1 MTQSVDA
8 VNRATRA
15 SILGL
20 IAIGGIVLLLGL
32 AAGAL
37 IARQIAGPLRRLD
50 DAAERVKDGDLSARA
65 RVEGSEEQRSLATT
79 FNQMTAR
86 LERLVEGQREFVA
99 DASHQLRTPLS
110 GLRLRLEEARAVARD
125 RETEEEIDGA
135 LAEVD
140 RLAAMVTE
148 LLLLS
153 PGRRGRRA
161 RRAGRPRRR
170 RPPCRGALPRRA
182 SAPSAARRCRRSA
195 CAPADLDRALDVLVE
210 NALHYGGDTV
220 TLVPRPGAI
229 DVLDEGPGI
238 DPAELEQVF
247 ERFHRGSA
255 GRTGPPGTGLGLP
268 IARELMRRWGGDVRL
283 ANRDGGGAAATLE
296 LPLDR
301 AKPTPGYGL
310 SHDATRPLVPRCP
323 RRRRACRGRHLRG
336 QLAVH
341 PARRAVRRAAERR
354 RRPRAPRHTDAGGK
368 GEAEAHAHPASQGR
382 SRATGT
388 PTTVPVP
395 TAAPTFDDHGGDRG
409 GDDSSGKGSGGKGRD
424 HPEDD

>member
-1 MTQSVDA
+1 MPLALNLRDRVDREVRSQARSQAEVSAATAAGQLRRPEELRRIVTTVGRSARGRVVIVDVRGRLVADSASQDALGADYSTRPEIAAALKGATFQEQRHSETLDKEILATALPVLARGQPEGAVRVTQSVDA

-15 SILGL
+15 SIFGL

-50 DAAERVKDGDLSARA
+50 DAAGRVKEGDLSARA
-65 RVEGSEEQRSLATT
+65 KVEGSEEQRSLATT

-125 RETEEEIDGA
+125 RDTEEEIEGA
-135 LAEVD
+135 LVEVD

-153 PGRRGRRA
+153 QAGEADAPAEQVDLADAA
-161 RRAGRPRRR
+161 RRAAERFPAAVSTVSGAPV
-170 RPPCRGALPRRA
+170 PPVRV
-182 SAPSAARRCRRSA
+182 
-195 CAPADLDRALDVLVE
+195 APADLDRTLDVLVE

-255 GRTGPPGTGLGLP
+255 GRAGPPGTGLGLP

-283 ANRDGGGAAATLE
+283 ANREGGGAAATLE
-296 LPLDR
+296 LPLDG
-301 AKPTPGYGL
+301 A
-310 SHDATRPLVPRCP
+310 
-323 RRRRACRGRHLRG
+323 
-336 QLAVH
+336 
-341 PARRAVRRAAERR
+341 
-354 RRPRAPRHTDAGGK
+354 
-368 GEAEAHAHPASQGR
+368 
-382 SRATGT
+382 
-388 PTTVPVP
+388 
-395 TAAPTFDDHGGDRG
+395 
-409 GDDSSGKGSGGKGRD
+409 
-424 HPEDD
+424 